1 MLREFL
7 NSLGGAGLYALPLVA
22 MGIFLAMFVAVLV
35 RTSQK
40 ARAPEYRR
48 MADLPLQDDIKGSN
62 LS

>member
-1 MLREFL
+1 MFREFFA
-7 NSLGGAGLYALPLVA
+7 NASLFDLPILA

-48 MADLPLQDDIKGSN
+48 MADLPLQDDVKGSN